1 MGDGIDPELLSGI
14 VTSITALIIIWLKSS
29 MDNKMSEIREVLTN
43 INTNLNNININL
55 ISQSQ
60 NQKVDVKVAQHD
72 IYRPSER
79 IIAEKQPIEVEEVYD

>member
-55 ISQSQ
+55 IS
-60 NQKVDVKVAQHD
+60 
-72 IYRPSER
+72 
-79 IIAEKQPIEVEEVYD
+79 